1 MKRRITLSGLWRLLP
16 WVLLG
21 MVALALIGAHDYYF
35 APGSPRP
42 VGQCTKAPKGEGWI
56 DLLDADHAR
65 QWTDPEGKPAPF
77 FEVRDGM
84 LHIFGGIGPLKY
96 ATYTGASFD
105 DFDLHLEFRLSPSRW
120 FSRPLALALNPQMR
134 CNSGVFLRVP
144 ERDSALRGF
153 EVQVLDD
160 YGWPAHKNGTG
171 SIYDVVTPMFNMAR
185 PAGEW
190 NSYDISL
197 RGSRV
202 VVVVNGW
209 KVIDTDFAQMTEP
222 IGKFKT
228 PYAELPRSGRIAL
241 QDHGGEL
248 WYRNIR
254 IRPVEAVDPATETV
268 PVELPEGSPAGA
280 VRAKGS
286 TEPTGS

>member
-1 MKRRITLSGLWRLLP
+1 MKPSRVMRVARLLP
-16 WVLLG
+16 WILLG
-21 MVALALIGAHDYYF
+21 LTALALAGAHEYYF

-42 VGQCTKAPKGEGWI
+42 VGQCVKPPEGPGWI
-56 DLLDADHAR
+56 DLLDGDHA
-65 QWTDPEGKPAPF
+65 QHWTDPEGRPANF

-96 ATYTGASFD
+96 ATYTGASFG
-105 DFDLHLEFRLSPSRW
+105 DFDLHLEFRLSPPRW
-120 FSRPLALALNPQMR
+120 FARPLALALNPQMR

-144 ERDSALRGF
+144 EGESALRGF

-202 VVVVNGW
+202 TVAVNGW

-254 IRPVEAVDPATETV
+254 IRP
-268 PVELPEGSPAGA
+268 AGA
-280 VRAKGS
+280 NESSAGTPS
-286 TEPTGS
+286 GASQ